1 MRTSPDFTCD
11 SWCLVFDLEGECVS
25 ERAKKRERQRERERK
40 KFKPYGFKLDRMTI
54 QSNTTDVLEPV
65 VTLQSFYTIE
75 CEVSVIV

>member
-25 ERAKKRERQRERERK
+25 EESQEEGETERERK

-54 QSNTTDVLEPV
+54 QSNTTDVLESP
-65 VTLQSFYTIE
+65 L
-75 CEVSVIV
+75 